1 LRARL
6 GKIIFPPGGTG
17 GRKGSELRVEL
28 GPLTTELARIGPLI
42 LGGDGWGDWGW
53 E

>member
-28 GPLTTELARIGPLI
+28 GPLMAELARIGTLI
-42 LGGDGWGDWGW
+42 LGRDDWG
-53 E
+53 